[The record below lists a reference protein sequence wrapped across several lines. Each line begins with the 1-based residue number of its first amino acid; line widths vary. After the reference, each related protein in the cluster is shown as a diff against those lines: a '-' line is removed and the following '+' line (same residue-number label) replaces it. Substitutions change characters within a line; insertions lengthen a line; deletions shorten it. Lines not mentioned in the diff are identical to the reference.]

1 MVSIQICRWQNYNYS
16 IGGREYIP
24 TRLKTMVSC
33 RKINLKQMCKM
44 NLPIWYDAG
53 GSHMLWYSV
62 HVIRRPAGCSCTT
75 CLVLAKLRLKCLLRR
90 IFDSAAPLPPKKNAG
105 RNPGDNVLREP
116 AQSKCTWTFQKSN
129 LILRGNVQEK
139 CRTPIPRHTFCAS
152 LRSRNAHGHFRIRRA
167 ILCGNLPRQC
177 RTPIPRQAF
186 CASLR
191 SRNAHGHFTRAIL
204 CWNLQEKCRTLR
216 WPPGLNIGP

>member
-105 RNPGDNVLREP
+105 RQSGGQRFARACAVEMHMDISEEQFNFAWKCTRKMPDPNPATHVLCEP
-116 AQSKCTWTFQKSN
+116 AQSKCTWTFQKSHFV
-129 LILRGNVQEK
+129 LKFTGKMPDAPETTWIKHRALTVTV
-139 CRTPIPRHTFCAS
+139 RTPQCGHTVW
-152 LRSRNAHGHFRIRRA
+152 G
-167 ILCGNLPRQC
+167 
-177 RTPIPRQAF
+177 T
-186 CASLR
+186 
-191 SRNAHGHFTRAIL
+191 
-204 CWNLQEKCRTLR
+204 
-216 WPPGLNIGP
+216 